1 MKTEK
6 DYYCRGGT
14 MATEGN
20 YYYRE
25 GTLRI
30 ETTPVRGEQ

>member
-1 MKTEK
+1 MTIEGE
-6 DYYCRGGT
+6 YYCRGGT
-14 MATEGN
+14 MTTEGD

-30 ETTPVRGEQ
+30 ETTPVHGEQ

>member
-1 MKTEK
+1 MTIEGE
-6 DYYCRGGT
+6 YYCRGGT
-14 MATEGN
+14 MTTEGD